1 MPLFPSETRVWFYLA
16 FSLFSI
22 LAIYFLSPMLAPFIF
37 GALLAY
43 LGDPLV
49 DQLERLKLSRGA
61 AVSLVFLVIFVVIGL
76 LVLLLVPML
85 HNQLD
90 ALTQRAPE
98 YGEWLDGAAT
108 KIGAYFGVNADAI
121 NFKDVAKN
129 YLPEAGDATKGL
141 LEAVFKSGSALLSGV
156 VFVTLTPVITFYLM
170 RDWDILVA
178 RIYELIPH
186 SMKATIKELATESD
200 SMVSAFLRGQFLVMT
215 GLGTI
220 YAVGLSI
227 IGLQFALLVGLIAG
241 IMSFIPY
248 LGTAVGVIL
257 AGVLFVAQYQDWVA
271 LWKVALVFS
280 IGQLIEGYL
289 LTPWLVGDRI
299 GLHPVA
305 VIFAVL
311 AGGQLF
317 GFVGVLLALPIS
329 AVLAVLIRYAI
340 RRYKESD
347 LFNDGDKDA
356 LESESN

>member
-1 MPLFPSETRVWFYLA
+1 MPIFRRETRVWFFLA
-16 FSLFSI
+16 VSLSTV
-22 LAIYFLSPMLAPFIF
+22 LAVYFLSPMLAPFIF

-49 DQLERLKLSRGA
+49 DQLERLKLSRSA
-61 AVSLVFLVIFVVIGL
+61 AVSLVFLAIFVVIGL

-98 YGEWLDGAAT
+98 YGEWLDDTAT
-108 KIGAYFGVNADAI
+108 QIASYFGVDADAI
-121 NFKDVAKN
+121 NFKDVAKT
-129 YLPEAGDATKGL
+129 YLPEAGSATKGL

-170 RDWDILVA
+170 RDWDLLVA
-178 RIYELIPH
+178 RLYELIPH
-186 SMKATIKELATESD
+186 ALKAKVKELATESD

-220 YAVGLSI
+220 YAFGLSI
-227 IGLQFALLVGLIAG
+227 IGLQFSLLVGLVAG

-271 LWKVALVFS
+271 LWKVALVFG

-311 AGGQLF
+311 AGGHLF
-317 GFVGVLLALPIS
+317 GFVGVLLALPVS
-329 AVLAVLIRYAI
+329 AVLAVLIRHAVGH
-340 RRYKESD
+340 YKESE
-347 LFNDGDKDA
+347 LFNDGNEQSVNPDA
-356 LESESN
+356 